1 MELSKDR
8 IYYALETAYFQFWW
22 LIKFFKDHIFYHIFF
37 PIGVKTVY
45 FKLIFL
51 QKMGPYNFSF
61 GPYISARTVYFWPKT
76 VYFPPGPYIFK
87 DRIFYVSVPYILLSN
102 HFIVYDIR
110 YIIYRI
116 SHITF
121 YDELMMNFPTS
132 VTTFQV
138 HSNFPTSRSF
148 QLPFPTTRISKRTDF
163 LTSFFGE
170 YVRKKYCVRF
180 RFFSEANSTSP
191 IWKFNV

>member
-1 MELSKDR
+1 MVCFMTHGIIQGPYILRPRDR
-8 IYYALETAYFQFWW
+8 IFSILMTYKIFQGPYI
-22 LIKFFKDHIFYHIFF
+22 LPYFF

-148 QLPFPTTRISKRTDF
+148 QLSFPTRISQSHMKHCDYE
-163 LTSFFGE
+163 S
-170 YVRKKYCVRF
+170 
-180 RFFSEANSTSP
+180 
-191 IWKFNV
+191 